1 METPGRP
8 PRTPKQAA
16 LRWGLLGGLIGF
28 VAMLVIAMAARR
40 PGDPPDAMRK
50 RGMASAPV
58 VLLGAGVA
66 AGIAYLV
73 TKRRQG

>member
-1 METPGRP
+1 MEKP

-16 LRWGLLGGLIGF
+16 LRWGVIGGVVGF
-28 VAMLVIAMAARR
+28 VVMLVIAMAMRR
-40 PGDPPDAMRK
+40 PGEPRDAMSK

>member
-1 METPGRP
+1 MTGKP

-16 LRWGLLGGLIGF
+16 LRWGLIGGALGVVVMI
-28 VAMLVIAMAARR
+28 AIAMAARR
-40 PGDPPDAMRK
+40 PGERSDAMSK